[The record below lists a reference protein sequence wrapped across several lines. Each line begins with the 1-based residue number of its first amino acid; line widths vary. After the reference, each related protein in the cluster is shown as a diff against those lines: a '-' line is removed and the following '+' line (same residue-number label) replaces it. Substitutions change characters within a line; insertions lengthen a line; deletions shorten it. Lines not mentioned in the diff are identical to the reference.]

1 MEFAAGG
8 DMFQYVKSRGGL
20 DEVSGGLSE
29 HAAGRGRAPA
39 RLPAASAHAP
49 AAGRLHTQTPTR
61 PL

>member
-29 HAAGRGRAPA
+29 HAAGLGRAPA